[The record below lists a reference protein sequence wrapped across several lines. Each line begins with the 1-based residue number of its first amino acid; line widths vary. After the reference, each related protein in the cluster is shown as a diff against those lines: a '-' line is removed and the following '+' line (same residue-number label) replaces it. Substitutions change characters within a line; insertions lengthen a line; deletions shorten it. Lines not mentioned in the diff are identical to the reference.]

1 MIQDRI
7 EVSPLVEVSRYD
19 PTPTPTPYTDIVRE
33 EDGKE
38 IKRVRFYGNSEEG
51 VVIKQEKNGL

>member
-7 EVSPLVEVSRYD
+7 EVSPLMVLSRHD
-19 PTPTPTPYTDIVRE
+19 PLPVPYTDIVRE

-38 IKRVRFYGNSEEG
+38 IKRVRFYANSEKG
-51 VVIKQEKNGL
+51 IVIGKKK

>member
-7 EVSPLVEVSRYD
+7 ESSPLIAVNRHS
-19 PTPTPTPYTDIVRE
+19 PTPQPFTDIVRE

-38 IKRVRFYGNSEEG
+38 IKRVRFYGNSEVG
-51 VVIKQEKNGL
+51 VLIEKKK